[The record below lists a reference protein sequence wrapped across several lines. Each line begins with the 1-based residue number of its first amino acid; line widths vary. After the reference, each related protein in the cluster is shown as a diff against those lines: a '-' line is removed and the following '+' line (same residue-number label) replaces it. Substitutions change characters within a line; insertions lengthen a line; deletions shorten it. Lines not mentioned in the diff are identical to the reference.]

1 MSIVSVNQNGQFI
14 TKAVEGADLA
24 TDATAFNPSHIPVQ
38 TPNPY
43 GDATN
48 LQQVLD
54 YINSGQVAGQT
65 GARGSGIT
73 SVTQDPHDAR
83 KVSIAWADANGNP
96 DAFHQTITLPA
107 VPGRPGVQ
115 GYRGDGIDRIE
126 QPASNKL
133 KVKTTGTDD
142 GAVAARDFEFEL
154 PKGDQGEKG
163 QGVDRIE
170 KSGDWMEIYYDKTA
184 PDGSQAKDIIALP
197 KGDPDAGIQ
206 AITYDNVTG
215 QLTVTG
221 TDPSLD
227 IAANIKGTG
236 IQQIVA
242 MSDGS
247 ADFQMTDGT
256 SQNIPL
262 PKGDKGIGINEVV
275 QDIDDIVLKMDGSL
289 ADGTTEVRV
298 TNVRGAKGDLGL
310 TGERGSYG
318 PGITQIVFDDSNADD
333 TNSGELEI
341 TWQDGNQI
349 LQPTADVSVTRFED
363 TAEVRFDYLP
373 RIKMYGVTSVDTGT
387 EVIYDF
393 TQDPNSTFVE
403 IRETSTLTS
412 YALDFKQL

>member
-24 TDATAFNPSHIPVQ
+24 TDATTFNPSHIPVQ

-73 SVTQDPHDAR
+73 SVTQDLNDSR

-96 DAFHQTITLPA
+96 DVFHQTITLPA
-107 VPGRPGVQ
+107 APGQPGVQ

-126 QPASNKL
+126 QPAPNKL

-184 PDGSQAKDIIALP
+184 PDGSQAKDVVALP
-197 KGDPDAGIQ
+197 KGDPGAGIQ
-206 AITYDNVTG
+206 AIAYDNVTG
-215 QLTVTG
+215 ALAIKG

-227 IAANIKGTG
+227 LAANIKGTG

-256 SQNIPL
+256 AQNVPL

-275 QDIDDIVLKMDGSL
+275 QDVDDIVLKMDGTLS
-289 ADGTTEVRV
+289 DGTTEVRV
-298 TNVRGAKGDLGL
+298 TNVRGAKGDLGV

-318 PGITQIVFDDSNADD
+318 PGITQMQFDDSNADD
-333 TNSGELEI
+333 TNFGELEI

-349 LQPTADVSVTRFED
+349 LQPTAESQISRAED
-363 TAEVRFDYLP
+363 TSSIAFDYIPKL
-373 RIKMYGVTSVDTGT
+373 RMYGVKCIDTGT
-387 EVIYDF
+387 QHIFEFNHPRDQAACQVKELNTADAY
-393 TQDPNSTFVE
+393 VV
-403 IRETSTLTS
+403 
-412 YALDFKQL
+412 DFKQD

>member
-14 TKAVEGADLA
+14 TKAVDGADLA

-73 SVTQDPHDAR
+73 SVTQDPNDAR
-83 KVSIAWADANGNP
+83 KISIAWADANGNP
-96 DAFHQTITLPA
+96 DVFHQTITLPA
-107 VPGRPGVQ
+107 VPGQPGVQ

-126 QPASNKL
+126 QPAPNKL

-142 GAVAARDFEFEL
+142 GAISARDFEFEL

-197 KGDPDAGIQ
+197 KGDAGAGIQ
-206 AITYDNVTG
+206 AITYDTVTG
-215 QLTVTG
+215 ALAIKG

-256 SQNIPL
+256 AQNVPL
-262 PKGDKGIGINEVV
+262 PKGDKGVGINEVV
-275 QDIDDIVLKMDGSL
+275 QDVDDIVLKMDGSL

-298 TNVRGAKGDLGL
+298 TNVRGVKGDLGV

-318 PGITQIVFDDSNADD
+318 PGITQMVFDDTNADD
-333 TNSGELEI
+333 TNFGELEI

-349 LQPTADVSVTRFED
+349 LQPTAESQISRAED
-363 TAEVRFDYLP
+363 TSSIAFDYIPKL
-373 RIKMYGVTSVDTGT
+373 RMYGVKCIDTGT
-387 EVIYDF
+387 QHIFEFNHPRDQAACQVKELNTADAY
-393 TQDPNSTFVE
+393 VV
-403 IRETSTLTS
+403 
-412 YALDFKQL
+412 DFKQD

>member
-14 TKAVEGADLA
+14 TKAVDGADLA

-54 YINSGQVAGQT
+54 YINSGQIAGQT

-73 SVTQDPHDAR
+73 SVTQDPNDAR
-83 KVSIAWADANGNP
+83 KISIAWADANGTP
-96 DAFHQTITLPA
+96 DAYHQTITLPTI
-107 VPGRPGVQ
+107 PGQPGVQ
-115 GYRGDGIDRIE
+115 GYTGDGIDRIE
-126 QPASNKL
+126 QPAPNKL

-142 GAVAARDFEFEL
+142 GAISARDFEFEL

-184 PDGSQAKDIIALP
+184 PDGSQAKDVVALP
-197 KGDPDAGIQ
+197 KGDPGAGIQ
-206 AITYDNVTG
+206 AIAYDNVTG

-221 TDPSLD
+221 TDPSLNLS
-227 IAANIKGTG
+227 ANVKGTG

-256 SQNIPL
+256 AQNIPL
-262 PKGDKGIGINEVV
+262 PKGDKGLGINEVV
-275 QDIDDIVLKMDGSL
+275 QDVDDIVLKMDGTLS
-289 ADGTTEVRV
+289 DGTTEVRV
-298 TNVRGAKGDLGL
+298 TNVRGAKGDLGV

-318 PGITQIVFDDSNADD
+318 PGITQVVFDDTNADD
-333 TNSGELEI
+333 TNFGELEI

-349 LQPTADVSVTRFED
+349 LQPTAESQISRAED
-363 TAEVRFDYLP
+363 TSSIAFDYIPKL
-373 RIKMYGVTSVDTGT
+373 RMYGVKCIDTGT
-387 EVIYDF
+387 QHIFEFNHPRDQAACQVKELNTADAY
-393 TQDPNSTFVE
+393 VV
-403 IRETSTLTS
+403 
-412 YALDFKQL
+412 DFKPD

>member
-24 TDATAFNPSHIPVQ
+24 TDATTFNPSHIPVQ

-73 SVTQDPHDAR
+73 SVTQDLNDSR

-107 VPGRPGVQ
+107 VPGQPGVQ
-115 GYRGDGIDRIE
+115 GYRGDGIDKIE

-184 PDGSQAKDIIALP
+184 PDGSQAKDVVALP
-197 KGDPDAGIQ
+197 KGDPGAGIQ

-215 QLTVTG
+215 ALVIKG
-221 TDPSLD
+221 TDPSLNL
-227 IAANIKGTG
+227 AANVKGTG
-236 IQQIVA
+236 VQQIVA

-256 SQNIPL
+256 AQNIPL
-262 PKGDKGIGINEVV
+262 PKGDKGVGINEVV
-275 QDIDDIVLKMDGSL
+275 QDVDDIVLKMDGTLS
-289 ADGTTEVRV
+289 DGTTEVRV
-298 TNVRGAKGDLGL
+298 TNVRGAKGDLGV

-318 PGITQIVFDDSNADD
+318 PGITQMQFDDSNADD
-333 TNSGELEI
+333 TNFGELEI

-349 LQPTADVSVTRFED
+349 LQPTAESQINRAED
-363 TAEVRFDYLP
+363 TSSIAFDYIP
-373 RIKMYGVTSVDTGT
+373 RLRMYGVKCIDTGT
-387 EVIYDF
+387 QHIFEFNHPRDQAACQVKELNTADAY
-393 TQDPNSTFVE
+393 VV
-403 IRETSTLTS
+403 
-412 YALDFKQL
+412 DFKQD

>member
-73 SVTQDPHDAR
+73 SVTQDPNDSR
-83 KVSIAWADANGNP
+83 KVSIAWADADGNP
-96 DAFHQTITLPA
+96 DAFHQTITLPT
-107 VPGRPGVQ
+107 VPGKPGVQ
-115 GYRGDGIDRIE
+115 GYTGDGIATIRK
-126 QPASNKL
+126 PAANKIAID
-133 KVKTTGTDD
+133 TTGTDD
-142 GAVAARDFEFEL
+142 GAVKARTFEFEL

-163 QGVDRIE
+163 QGVDRIQ

-184 PDGSQAKDIIALP
+184 PDGSQAKDVVALP
-197 KGDPDAGIQ
+197 KGDPGAGIQ
-206 AITYDNVTG
+206 AIAYDNVTG

-221 TDPSLD
+221 TDPSLNLS
-227 IAANIKGTG
+227 ANVKGTG

-256 SQNIPL
+256 AQNIPL
-262 PKGDKGIGINEVV
+262 PKGDKGTGISEVV
-275 QDIDDIVLKMDGSL
+275 QEIEDVVLKMDGTL
-289 ADGTTEVRV
+289 ADGTTEVRL
-298 TNVRGAKGDLGL
+298 TNLRGAKGDLGQQ
-310 TGERGSYG
+310 GERGSYG
-318 PGITQIVFDDSNADD
+318 PGVTQMLFDDTNADD
-333 TNSGELEI
+333 TNFGELEI

-349 LQPTADVSVTRFED
+349 LQPTVESQIIRSED
-363 TAEVRFDYLP
+363 TTSIAFDYIP
-373 RIKMYGVTSVDTGT
+373 RKKMYGVGATDTGT
-387 EVIYDF
+387 EIHLDFAQPSNTTFIEVKEVNAGDSYVI
-393 TQDPNSTFVE
+393 
-403 IRETSTLTS
+403 
-412 YALDFKQL
+412 DFKQS